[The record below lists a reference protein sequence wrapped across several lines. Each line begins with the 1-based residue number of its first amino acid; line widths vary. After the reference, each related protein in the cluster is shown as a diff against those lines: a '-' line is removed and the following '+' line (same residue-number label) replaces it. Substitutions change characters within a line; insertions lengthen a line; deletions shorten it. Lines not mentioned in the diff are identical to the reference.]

1 MKSCPIKRTTLLIVF
16 LALITVVSCF
26 CLSACGLGSTSKL
39 TSESGVVVEGGDFEK
54 DCTLDASLIDSE
66 SEGYSQVI
74 SAIEEQS
81 YDKTKPV
88 YVFEVSVFKDGV
100 KVQPNGKVKVTIPVS
115 GDLTGYDVLHIKDD
129 GSIER
134 LSITYKNGKATFE
147 TDSFSKFVFVKKIL
161 PAGDESGSGEGGT
174 GSGGSGDEAA
184 TTKYTFC
191 PVAKRIVSPTYSQE
205 GGYINDSNGEYIT
218 NSRISLAA
226 GTKYTV
232 EALCSTTDFYFV
244 GWYEATEREE
254 ATEETFISSEPI
266 YTFTINKN
274 LNVCA
279 LFAYKTDAVKLK
291 LIADKHGFTYRNGE
305 PVVTLVAKDSTTVPA
320 PQNVEVMG
328 TLGNGGAKNYGYQ
341 AGGSTTF
348 SDNIIVDEGGLD
360 YSKVGTYTITYSYKH
375 NTNIN
380 ASLKVQV
387 VGSGHTLNVSTND
400 NNLVFYYD
408 NVYSGQ
414 SLVATLPVGRP
425 VTLTAETGNG
435 YAFTGWYDENEE
447 LVSKKFVYCFEMP
460 GCDVALHGKY
470 EASSITLAY
479 SVGYYSEGELVDD
492 FGNAY
497 IWDYR
502 TIYVKAGE
510 TISLTARETEYYE
523 FMGWY
528 DLTGDTSTFM
538 TLEKKIEVTLNESK
552 SVKAYFREKVKYI
565 EIDPDTLLNAGFVN
579 GQVGFA
585 IGDTALDYSNFT
597 VKEKG
602 VAGSYGTLSAEH
614 YTIDDS
620 TVDFNTVGI
629 YTITYTYKYNTS
641 IKTEIKIIVVNPEN
655 AQFTFNRVYS
665 YLDHEFNGKA
675 TFISLRDVKFN
686 DVPLYEFG
694 TNSKIWDK
702 ISYKWIDKTTN
713 MQVDTTGV
721 DITINGTVVKEFGP
735 SKMSFKVGNEFGG
748 PIKAGSYRFELSYNG
763 ETVLTQ
769 DSTISTQVYK
779 KITTSEDFKT
789 NEGSTWVN
797 FELYY
802 NTIIGYA
809 DGKYFVMQM
818 PSIGADNYEA
828 EAREVTV
835 DANGNA
841 VIGAGNDFAFV
852 NMRYLTT
859 DNSGYTEFL
868 TGYYGSYVERS
879 SNTTADGTMFG
890 SPYIYRTGY
899 TRISDGKICRE
910 YGDKI
915 GYGMSTTFGVNGA
928 VTIHSRYSEN
938 TNGKLRLVKDG
949 DRYVFTSASAN
960 TDTRQSYDV
969 FIYRTIIENETQD
982 SSK

>member
-1 MKSCPIKRTTLLIVF
+1 MKSCSIKRTTLLIAF
-16 LALITVVSCF
+16 LALIAVVSCF
-26 CLSACGLGSTSKL
+26 GLSACGIGGSSKL
-39 TSESGVVVEGGDFEK
+39 TSENGVVVEGGGFEK
-54 DCTLDASLIDSE
+54 DCTLEASLIDSE

-81 YDKTKPV
+81 YDKTKTV
-88 YVFEVSVFKDGV
+88 YVFEVSVLKDGV

-115 GDLTGYDVLHIKDD
+115 EDLTDYDVLHIKGD

-134 LSITYKNGKATFE
+134 LSITYKNGKAIFE

-161 PAGDESGSGEGGT
+161 PAGDESGSGEGGA
-174 GSGGSGDEAA
+174 GSGGSGDEAT

-191 PVAKRIVSPTYSQE
+191 PVAKRIVSPSYSQE
-205 GGYINDSNGEYIT
+205 GGYINDSNGEYISD
-218 NSRISLAA
+218 SRISLAA

-232 EALCSTTDFYFV
+232 EALCSTTDYYFV

-254 ATEETFISSEPI
+254 ATEETFISSEPV

-291 LIADKHGFTYRNGE
+291 LIADKSGFTYRNGE

-328 TLGNGGAKNYGYQ
+328 TLGNGWAKNYGYQ
-341 AGGSTTF
+341 ASGLSDF
-348 SDNIIVDEGGLD
+348 SSNIIVDDGGLD
-360 YSKVGTYTITYSYKH
+360 YLKVGTYTITYSYKY
-375 NTNIN
+375 NANIK

-387 VGSGHTLNVSTND
+387 VGSGHTLNVTTSD
-400 NNLVFYYD
+400 DNLVFYYD
-408 NVYSGQ
+408 NVYSWK
-414 SLVATLPVGRP
+414 SLEATLPVGRP
-425 VTLTAETGNG
+425 VTLTAETRTG

-447 LVSKKFVYCFEMP
+447 LVSKNFVYCFEMP
-460 GCDVALHGKY
+460 DSDVTLHGKY
-470 EASSITLAY
+470 EASSITFAY
-479 SVGYYSEGELVDD
+479 SAGAIGELDLVDD
-492 FGNAY
+492 FGNAH
-497 IWDYR
+497 IWGHQ
-502 TIYVKAGE
+502 TMYVKAGE
-510 TISLTARETEYYE
+510 TISLTVRDTEYYE

-552 SVKAYFREKVKYI
+552 YVEAYFREKVKYI

-579 GQVGFA
+579 GQVAFA
-585 IGDTALDYSNFT
+585 IGDTAIDYRNFT

-602 VAGSYGTLSAEH
+602 VAGVYRTLSAEH

-620 TVDFNTVGI
+620 AVDFDTVGT

-655 AQFTFNRVYS
+655 AQFTFNRAYS

-686 DVPLYEFG
+686 GVPLYEFG
-694 TNSKIWDK
+694 ANSKIWDK

-721 DITINGTVVKEFGP
+721 DITINGTVVKKFGS
-735 SKMSFKVGNEFGG
+735 SKMPFKVGNEFGG

-763 ETVLTQ
+763 ETVITQ

-779 KITTSEDFKT
+779 KITTSGEFKT
-789 NEGSTWVN
+789 NEGSTWIN

-802 NTIIGYA
+802 NTIIGYS

-818 PSIGADNYEA
+818 PSIGTDNYEA

-835 DANGNA
+835 DAKGNA

-890 SPYIYRTGY
+890 SPYIYRTGH

-910 YGDKI
+910 YGDKT
-915 GYGMSTTFGVNGA
+915 GYGMSTTFAANGA

-938 TNGKLRLVKDG
+938 TNGRLRLVKDG
-949 DRYVFTSASAN
+949 DRYVFTSAPAD

-969 FIYRTIIENETQD
+969 FIYRTIIENNTQD
-982 SSK
+982 SNK